1 MTVSYTRWRFYDCIG
16 QMPST
21 VRPYIPWNLLNMPA
35 GIVPMTKVTKEDDF
49 GLKSLPNND
58 MVISLIYI
66 LCKAKYYLKIC
77 LGSFTEL

>member
-1 MTVSYTRWRFYDCIG
+1 MTILYTRWRFYDCIG

-21 VRPYIPWNLLNMPA
+21 LRPYIPWNLLNLPA

-66 LCKAKYYLKIC
+66 LCQAKYYLKVC
-77 LGSFTEL
+77 FRSFTEL

>member
-1 MTVSYTRWRFYDCIG
+1 
-16 QMPST
+16 MPST
-21 VRPYIPWNLLNMPA
+21 VRPYIPWNLLNLPA

-66 LCKAKYYLKIC
+66 LCNAK
-77 LGSFTEL
+77 